1 MIKHLAYTLFRY
13 DTKCSVIDID
23 NMIGLKCLK
32 LYQNN
37 VGHPYSVAIFW
48 VLALVVSVNKKI
60 GTNTVSEAVC

>member
-1 MIKHLAYTLFRY
+1 MINHLAYTLFWY
-13 DTKCSVIDID
+13 DIKCSVIDID

-32 LYQNN
+32 LDQNN
-37 VGHPYSVAIFW
+37 VGHPYSVAIFG